1 MSEFMTIDQVLELV
15 PCMTRAN
22 LATMRYDRRGPKF
35 FKPTARTV
43 LYDRQSVLD
52 WVKSSVVETATAVD
66 TSATARPRDTRPS
79 NRKGGAR

>member
-35 FKPTARTV
+35 FKPTSRTV

-66 TSATARPRDTRPS
+66 TSATARPRDTRPAS
-79 NRKGGAR
+79 KGGAR